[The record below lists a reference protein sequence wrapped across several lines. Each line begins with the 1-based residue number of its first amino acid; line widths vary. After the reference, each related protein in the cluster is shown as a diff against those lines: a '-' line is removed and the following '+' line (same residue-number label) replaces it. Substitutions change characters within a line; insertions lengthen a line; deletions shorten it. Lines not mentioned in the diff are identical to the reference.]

1 MLSKLRDF
9 SKSKL
14 AGVLITIIIIPFV
27 FWGMG
32 SVFSGGNTNNVVKIN
47 NKKISTQDFI
57 EHINTSNI
65 DPDQLR
71 KNLDK
76 NVLEEILGQLISLNI
91 LKMEIQNLGI
101 FKSDKSLS
109 ESIIKEKRF
118 LDDDGKFSRIKYE
131 KFLIENNV
139 TAGEFERKIREGS
152 LQKELFNYISGGIKS
167 PNFITKSLFLDE
179 TKQVNIKYFNLDIHY
194 KNNFT
199 DEEINEYINLNNDE
213 FKRDYIDV
221 SYTIITPN
229 TLTDTDQYN
238 ARFFEIID
246 DIENEIANEIN
257 FEQILTNYNLKIE
270 KKENLYNDESESFIN
285 TIYSKRS
292 EDRTQLIE
300 TEDFYVL
307 YEITKIENKIPEIN
321 DKNFFESVK
330 EKLRSRNK
338 FDFNKNILKEIEE
351 GKFNESD
358 FNKLAENIKIKS
370 ALIKSVDDNSLFNI
384 DSLKMLFTIPKGDF
398 LLIVDNSNNIYLTK
412 VENYQ
417 YDNFFSEEDKIKYE
431 IQSNFKIQ
439 NEITNSYDLI
449 LNDKYKV
456 EVYNN
461 TVKVKGVNEINS
473 VNIQTKPHPGFPTDL
488 QAQFM
493 SLMCIANGKSVIE
506 ENIFENRF
514 MHIPELSKMKA
525 SIKIDG
531 NKATVNGLKQLQGAS
546 VKATDL
552 RASMSLIAAGLN
564 ANGESIV
571 NDLSHLK
578 RGYENFEEKLF
589 NIGANIR

>member
-14 AGVLITIIIIPFV
+14 AGVLIAIIIIPFV

-285 TIYSKRS
+285 NIYSKRS

-307 YEITKIENKIPEIN
+307 YEITNIENKIPEIN

-417 YDNFFSEEDKIKYE
+417 YNNFFSEEDKIKYE

-456 EVYNN
+456 EIYNN
-461 TVKVKGVNEINS
+461 TLE
-473 VNIQTKPHPGFPTDL
+473 
-488 QAQFM
+488 
-493 SLMCIANGKSVIE
+493 
-506 ENIFENRF
+506 R
-514 MHIPELSKMKA
+514 
-525 SIKIDG
+525 
-531 NKATVNGLKQLQGAS
+531 LKNYF
-546 VKATDL
+546 
-552 RASMSLIAAGLN
+552 R
-564 ANGESIV
+564 
-571 NDLSHLK
+571 
-578 RGYENFEEKLF
+578 
-589 NIGANIR
+589 

>member
-101 FKSDKSLS
+101 IKSDKSLS

-118 LDDDGKFSRIKYE
+118 LDDDGKFSRTKYE

-152 LQKELFNYISGGIKS
+152 QQKELFNYISGGIKS

-179 TKQVNIKYFNLDIHY
+179 TKQVNIKYFNLDKHY

-213 FKRDYIDV
+213 LKRDYIDV

-246 DIENEIANEIN
+246 DIENEIANEVN

-307 YEITKIENKIPEIN
+307 YEITNIENKIPEIN

-358 FNKLAENIKIKS
+358 FNKLAENVKIKS

-417 YDNFFSEEDKIKYE
+417 YNNFFSEEDKIKYE

-456 EVYNN
+456 EIYNN
-461 TVKVKGVNEINS
+461 TLE
-473 VNIQTKPHPGFPTDL
+473 
-488 QAQFM
+488 
-493 SLMCIANGKSVIE
+493 
-506 ENIFENRF
+506 R
-514 MHIPELSKMKA
+514 
-525 SIKIDG
+525 
-531 NKATVNGLKQLQGAS
+531 LKNYF
-546 VKATDL
+546 
-552 RASMSLIAAGLN
+552 R
-564 ANGESIV
+564 
-571 NDLSHLK
+571 
-578 RGYENFEEKLF
+578 
-589 NIGANIR
+589 

>member
-14 AGVLITIIIIPFV
+14 AGVLIAIIIIPFV

-32 SVFSGGNTNNVVKIN
+32 SVFSGGNTNNIVKIN

-179 TKQVNIKYFNLDIHY
+179 TKQVNIKYFNLDKHY

-213 FKRDYIDV
+213 LKRDYIDV

-307 YEITKIENKIPEIN
+307 YKITNIENKIPEIS

-358 FNKLAENIKIKS
+358 FNKLAENVKIKN

-417 YDNFFSEEDKIKYE
+417 YNNFFSEEDKIKYE

-456 EVYNN
+456 EIYNN
-461 TVKVKGVNEINS
+461 TLE
-473 VNIQTKPHPGFPTDL
+473 
-488 QAQFM
+488 
-493 SLMCIANGKSVIE
+493 
-506 ENIFENRF
+506 R
-514 MHIPELSKMKA
+514 
-525 SIKIDG
+525 
-531 NKATVNGLKQLQGAS
+531 LKNYF
-546 VKATDL
+546 
-552 RASMSLIAAGLN
+552 R
-564 ANGESIV
+564 
-571 NDLSHLK
+571 
-578 RGYENFEEKLF
+578 
-589 NIGANIR
+589 

>member
-101 FKSDKSLS
+101 IKSDKSLS

-179 TKQVNIKYFNLDIHY
+179 TKQVNIKYFNLDKHY

-199 DEEINEYINLNNDE
+199 DEEINEYINSNNDVL
-213 FKRDYIDV
+213 KRDYIDV

-307 YEITKIENKIPEIN
+307 YKITNIENKIPEIS

-358 FNKLAENIKIKS
+358 FNKLAENVKIKS

-417 YDNFFSEEDKIKYE
+417 YNNFFSEEDKIKYE

-456 EVYNN
+456 EIYNN
-461 TVKVKGVNEINS
+461 TLE
-473 VNIQTKPHPGFPTDL
+473 
-488 QAQFM
+488 
-493 SLMCIANGKSVIE
+493 
-506 ENIFENRF
+506 R
-514 MHIPELSKMKA
+514 
-525 SIKIDG
+525 
-531 NKATVNGLKQLQGAS
+531 LKNYF
-546 VKATDL
+546 
-552 RASMSLIAAGLN
+552 R
-564 ANGESIV
+564 
-571 NDLSHLK
+571 
-578 RGYENFEEKLF
+578 
-589 NIGANIR
+589 

>member
-1 MLSKLRDF
+1 MLGKLRDF

-47 NKKISTQDFI
+47 NKKVSTQDFI
-57 EHINTSNI
+57 EYINTSNI

-76 NVLEEILGQLISLNI
+76 NVLEDILGQLISLNI

-101 FKSDKSLS
+101 IKSDKSLS

-118 LDDDGKFSRIKYE
+118 LDDDGKFSRTKYE

-152 LQKELFNYISGGIKS
+152 QQKELFNYISGGIKS

-179 TKQVNIKYFNLDIHY
+179 TKQVNIKYFNLDKHY

-213 FKRDYIDV
+213 LKRDYIDV

-307 YEITKIENKIPEIN
+307 YEITNIENKIPEIN

-358 FNKLAENIKIKS
+358 FNKLAENVKIKS

-417 YDNFFSEEDKIKYE
+417 YNNFFSEEDKIKYE

-456 EVYNN
+456 EIYNN
-461 TVKVKGVNEINS
+461 TLE
-473 VNIQTKPHPGFPTDL
+473 
-488 QAQFM
+488 
-493 SLMCIANGKSVIE
+493 
-506 ENIFENRF
+506 R
-514 MHIPELSKMKA
+514 
-525 SIKIDG
+525 
-531 NKATVNGLKQLQGAS
+531 LKNYF
-546 VKATDL
+546 
-552 RASMSLIAAGLN
+552 R
-564 ANGESIV
+564 
-571 NDLSHLK
+571 
-578 RGYENFEEKLF
+578 
-589 NIGANIR
+589 

>member
-9 SKSKL
+9 SESKL

-118 LDDDGKFSRIKYE
+118 LDDDDKFSRTKYE

-152 LQKELFNYISGGIKS
+152 QQKELFNYISGGIKS

-179 TKQVNIKYFNLDIHY
+179 TKQVNIKYFNLDKHY

-213 FKRDYIDV
+213 LKRDYIDV

-246 DIENEIANEIN
+246 DIENEIANEVN

-307 YEITKIENKIPEIN
+307 YKITNIENKIPEIS

-358 FNKLAENIKIKS
+358 FNKLAENVKIKN

-417 YDNFFSEEDKIKYE
+417 YNNFFSEEDKIKYE

-456 EVYNN
+456 EIYNN
-461 TVKVKGVNEINS
+461 TLE
-473 VNIQTKPHPGFPTDL
+473 
-488 QAQFM
+488 
-493 SLMCIANGKSVIE
+493 
-506 ENIFENRF
+506 R
-514 MHIPELSKMKA
+514 
-525 SIKIDG
+525 
-531 NKATVNGLKQLQGAS
+531 LKNYF
-546 VKATDL
+546 
-552 RASMSLIAAGLN
+552 R
-564 ANGESIV
+564 
-571 NDLSHLK
+571 
-578 RGYENFEEKLF
+578 
-589 NIGANIR
+589 

>member
-101 FKSDKSLS
+101 IKSDKSLS

-118 LDDDGKFSRIKYE
+118 LDDNDKFSRTKYE

-152 LQKELFNYISGGIKS
+152 QQKELFNYISGGIKS

-179 TKQVNIKYFNLDIHY
+179 TKQVNIKYFNLDKHY

-213 FKRDYIDV
+213 LKRDYIDV

-307 YEITKIENKIPEIN
+307 YEITNIENKIPEIN
-321 DKNFFESVK
+321 DENFFESVK

-338 FDFNKNILKEIEE
+338 FDFNKNILKKIEE

-358 FNKLAENIKIKS
+358 FNKLAENVKIKN

-417 YDNFFSEEDKIKYE
+417 YNNFFSEEDKIKYE

-456 EVYNN
+456 EIYNN
-461 TVKVKGVNEINS
+461 TLE
-473 VNIQTKPHPGFPTDL
+473 
-488 QAQFM
+488 
-493 SLMCIANGKSVIE
+493 
-506 ENIFENRF
+506 R
-514 MHIPELSKMKA
+514 
-525 SIKIDG
+525 
-531 NKATVNGLKQLQGAS
+531 LKNYF
-546 VKATDL
+546 
-552 RASMSLIAAGLN
+552 R
-564 ANGESIV
+564 
-571 NDLSHLK
+571 
-578 RGYENFEEKLF
+578 
-589 NIGANIR
+589 

>member
-76 NVLEEILGQLISLNI
+76 NVLEDIIGQLISLNI

-101 FKSDKSLS
+101 IKSDKSLS

-118 LDDDGKFSRIKYE
+118 LDDDGKFSRTKYE

-152 LQKELFNYISGGIKS
+152 QQKELFNYISGGIKS

-179 TKQVNIKYFNLDIHY
+179 TKQVNIKYFNLDKHY

-213 FKRDYIDV
+213 LKRDYIDV

-257 FEQILTNYNLKIE
+257 FDQILTNYNLKIE

-307 YEITKIENKIPEIN
+307 YEITNIENKIPEIN

-358 FNKLAENIKIKS
+358 FNKLAENVKIKN

-417 YDNFFSEEDKIKYE
+417 YNNFFSEEDKIKYE

-456 EVYNN
+456 EIYNN
-461 TVKVKGVNEINS
+461 TLE
-473 VNIQTKPHPGFPTDL
+473 
-488 QAQFM
+488 
-493 SLMCIANGKSVIE
+493 
-506 ENIFENRF
+506 R
-514 MHIPELSKMKA
+514 
-525 SIKIDG
+525 
-531 NKATVNGLKQLQGAS
+531 LKNYF
-546 VKATDL
+546 
-552 RASMSLIAAGLN
+552 R
-564 ANGESIV
+564 
-571 NDLSHLK
+571 
-578 RGYENFEEKLF
+578 
-589 NIGANIR
+589 

>member
-101 FKSDKSLS
+101 IKSDKSLS
-109 ESIIKEKRF
+109 ESITKEKRF

-167 PNFITKSLFLDE
+167 PDFITKSLFLDE
-179 TKQVNIKYFNLDIHY
+179 TKQVNIKYFNLDKHY

-213 FKRDYIDV
+213 LKRDYIDV

-257 FEQILTNYNLKIE
+257 FEQILTNYNLRIE

-307 YEITKIENKIPEIN
+307 YEITNIENKIPEIN

-358 FNKLAENIKIKS
+358 FNKLAENVKIKN

-417 YDNFFSEEDKIKYE
+417 YNNFFSEEDKIKYE

-456 EVYNN
+456 EIYNN
-461 TVKVKGVNEINS
+461 TLE
-473 VNIQTKPHPGFPTDL
+473 
-488 QAQFM
+488 
-493 SLMCIANGKSVIE
+493 
-506 ENIFENRF
+506 R
-514 MHIPELSKMKA
+514 
-525 SIKIDG
+525 
-531 NKATVNGLKQLQGAS
+531 LKNYF
-546 VKATDL
+546 
-552 RASMSLIAAGLN
+552 R
-564 ANGESIV
+564 
-571 NDLSHLK
+571 
-578 RGYENFEEKLF
+578 
-589 NIGANIR
+589 

>member
-101 FKSDKSLS
+101 IKSDKSLS

-179 TKQVNIKYFNLDIHY
+179 TKQVNIKYFNLDKHY

-213 FKRDYIDV
+213 LKRDYIDV

-307 YEITKIENKIPEIN
+307 YEITNIENKIPEIN

-358 FNKLAENIKIKS
+358 FNKLAENVKIKN

-417 YDNFFSEEDKIKYE
+417 YNNFFSEEDKIKYE

-456 EVYNN
+456 EIYNN
-461 TVKVKGVNEINS
+461 TLE
-473 VNIQTKPHPGFPTDL
+473 
-488 QAQFM
+488 
-493 SLMCIANGKSVIE
+493 
-506 ENIFENRF
+506 R
-514 MHIPELSKMKA
+514 
-525 SIKIDG
+525 
-531 NKATVNGLKQLQGAS
+531 LKNYF
-546 VKATDL
+546 
-552 RASMSLIAAGLN
+552 R
-564 ANGESIV
+564 
-571 NDLSHLK
+571 
-578 RGYENFEEKLF
+578 
-589 NIGANIR
+589 

>member
-14 AGVLITIIIIPFV
+14 AGVLIAIIIIPFV

-307 YEITKIENKIPEIN
+307 YEITNIENKIPEIN

-417 YDNFFSEEDKIKYE
+417 YNNFFSEEDKIKYE

-456 EVYNN
+456 EIYNN
-461 TVKVKGVNEINS
+461 TLE
-473 VNIQTKPHPGFPTDL
+473 
-488 QAQFM
+488 
-493 SLMCIANGKSVIE
+493 
-506 ENIFENRF
+506 R
-514 MHIPELSKMKA
+514 
-525 SIKIDG
+525 
-531 NKATVNGLKQLQGAS
+531 LKNYF
-546 VKATDL
+546 
-552 RASMSLIAAGLN
+552 R
-564 ANGESIV
+564 
-571 NDLSHLK
+571 
-578 RGYENFEEKLF
+578 
-589 NIGANIR
+589 

>member
-32 SVFSGGNTNNVVKIN
+32 SVFSGGNKNNVVKIN

-65 DPDQLR
+65 DPDQLK

-76 NVLEEILGQLISLNI
+76 NVIEEILGQLISLNI
-91 LKMEIQNLGI
+91 LKMEIENLGI
-101 FKSDKSLS
+101 IKSDKSLS

-118 LDDDGKFSRIKYE
+118 LDEDGKFSRIKYE

-179 TKQVNIKYFNLDIHY
+179 TKQVNIKYFNLDKHY
-194 KNNFT
+194 KKNFT

-213 FKRDYIDV
+213 LKRDYIDV

-257 FEQILTNYNLKIE
+257 FDQILTNYNLKIE

-307 YEITKIENKIPEIN
+307 YEITNIENKIPEIN
-321 DKNFFESVK
+321 DKSFFESVK

-358 FNKLAENIKIKS
+358 FNKLSENTQVKN

-417 YDNFFSEEDKIKYE
+417 YNNFFNEEDKIKYE

-456 EVYNN
+456 EIYNN
-461 TVKVKGVNEINS
+461 TLE
-473 VNIQTKPHPGFPTDL
+473 
-488 QAQFM
+488 
-493 SLMCIANGKSVIE
+493 
-506 ENIFENRF
+506 R
-514 MHIPELSKMKA
+514 
-525 SIKIDG
+525 
-531 NKATVNGLKQLQGAS
+531 LKNYF
-546 VKATDL
+546 
-552 RASMSLIAAGLN
+552 R
-564 ANGESIV
+564 
-571 NDLSHLK
+571 
-578 RGYENFEEKLF
+578 
-589 NIGANIR
+589 

>member
-101 FKSDKSLS
+101 IKSDKSLS

-118 LDDDGKFSRIKYE
+118 LDDDGKFSRTKYE

-167 PNFITKSLFLDE
+167 PDFITKSLFLDE
-179 TKQVNIKYFNLDIHY
+179 TKQVNIKYFNLDKHY

-213 FKRDYIDV
+213 LKRDYIDV

-307 YEITKIENKIPEIN
+307 YEITNIENKIPEIN

-358 FNKLAENIKIKS
+358 FNKLAKNVKIKN

-417 YDNFFSEEDKIKYE
+417 YNNFFSEEDKIKYE

-456 EVYNN
+456 EIYNN
-461 TVKVKGVNEINS
+461 TLE
-473 VNIQTKPHPGFPTDL
+473 
-488 QAQFM
+488 
-493 SLMCIANGKSVIE
+493 
-506 ENIFENRF
+506 R
-514 MHIPELSKMKA
+514 
-525 SIKIDG
+525 
-531 NKATVNGLKQLQGAS
+531 LKNYF
-546 VKATDL
+546 
-552 RASMSLIAAGLN
+552 R
-564 ANGESIV
+564 
-571 NDLSHLK
+571 
-578 RGYENFEEKLF
+578 
-589 NIGANIR
+589 

>member
-47 NKKISTQDFI
+47 NKKVSTQDFI

-101 FKSDKSLS
+101 IKSDKSLS

-179 TKQVNIKYFNLDIHY
+179 TKQVNIKYFNLDKHY

-213 FKRDYIDV
+213 LKRDYIDV

-257 FEQILTNYNLKIE
+257 FDQILTNYNLKIE
-270 KKENLYNDESESFIN
+270 KKENLYNNESESFIN

-307 YEITKIENKIPEIN
+307 YEITNIENKIPEIN

-358 FNKLAENIKIKS
+358 FNKLAENVKIKN

-417 YDNFFSEEDKIKYE
+417 YNNFFSEEDKIKYE

-456 EVYNN
+456 EIYNN
-461 TVKVKGVNEINS
+461 TLE
-473 VNIQTKPHPGFPTDL
+473 
-488 QAQFM
+488 
-493 SLMCIANGKSVIE
+493 
-506 ENIFENRF
+506 R
-514 MHIPELSKMKA
+514 
-525 SIKIDG
+525 
-531 NKATVNGLKQLQGAS
+531 LKNYF
-546 VKATDL
+546 
-552 RASMSLIAAGLN
+552 R
-564 ANGESIV
+564 
-571 NDLSHLK
+571 
-578 RGYENFEEKLF
+578 
-589 NIGANIR
+589 

>member
-14 AGVLITIIIIPFV
+14 AGVLIAIIIIPFV

-47 NKKISTQDFI
+47 NKKVSTQDFI

-101 FKSDKSLS
+101 IKSDKSLS

-118 LDDDGKFSRIKYE
+118 LDDDGKFSRTKYE

-152 LQKELFNYISGGIKS
+152 QQKELFNYISGGIKS
-167 PNFITKSLFLDE
+167 PNFVTKSLFLDE
-179 TKQVNIKYFNLDIHY
+179 TKQVNIKYFNLDKHY

-213 FKRDYIDV
+213 LKRDYIDV

-307 YEITKIENKIPEIN
+307 YEITNIENKIPEIN

-358 FNKLAENIKIKS
+358 FNKLAENVKIKS

-439 NEITNSYDLI
+439 NEITNTYDLI

-456 EVYNN
+456 EIYNN
-461 TVKVKGVNEINS
+461 TLE
-473 VNIQTKPHPGFPTDL
+473 
-488 QAQFM
+488 
-493 SLMCIANGKSVIE
+493 
-506 ENIFENRF
+506 R
-514 MHIPELSKMKA
+514 
-525 SIKIDG
+525 
-531 NKATVNGLKQLQGAS
+531 LKNYF
-546 VKATDL
+546 
-552 RASMSLIAAGLN
+552 R
-564 ANGESIV
+564 
-571 NDLSHLK
+571 
-578 RGYENFEEKLF
+578 
-589 NIGANIR
+589 

>member
-101 FKSDKSLS
+101 IKSDKSLS

-118 LDDDGKFSRIKYE
+118 LDDDGKFSRTKYE

-152 LQKELFNYISGGIKS
+152 QQKELFNYISGGIKS

-179 TKQVNIKYFNLDIHY
+179 TKQVNIKYFNLDKHY

-213 FKRDYIDV
+213 LKRDYIDV

-246 DIENEIANEIN
+246 DIENEIANEVN

-307 YEITKIENKIPEIN
+307 YEITNIENKIPEIN

-351 GKFNESD
+351 GNFNESD
-358 FNKLAENIKIKS
+358 FNKLAENVKIKS

-417 YDNFFSEEDKIKYE
+417 YNNFFSEEDKIKYE

-456 EVYNN
+456 EIYNN
-461 TVKVKGVNEINS
+461 TLE
-473 VNIQTKPHPGFPTDL
+473 
-488 QAQFM
+488 
-493 SLMCIANGKSVIE
+493 
-506 ENIFENRF
+506 R
-514 MHIPELSKMKA
+514 
-525 SIKIDG
+525 
-531 NKATVNGLKQLQGAS
+531 LKNYF
-546 VKATDL
+546 
-552 RASMSLIAAGLN
+552 R
-564 ANGESIV
+564 
-571 NDLSHLK
+571 
-578 RGYENFEEKLF
+578 
-589 NIGANIR
+589 

>member
-14 AGVLITIIIIPFV
+14 AGVLIAIIIIPFV

-57 EHINTSNI
+57 EHINSSNI
-65 DPDQLR
+65 DPEQLK
-71 KNLDK
+71 KNLNN

-101 FKSDKSLS
+101 IKSDKSLS

-118 LDDDGKFSRIKYE
+118 LDDDGKFSRTKYE

-167 PNFITKSLFLDE
+167 PDFITKSLFLDE

-213 FKRDYIDV
+213 LKRDYIDV

-238 ARFFEIID
+238 AKFFEIID

-307 YEITKIENKIPEIN
+307 YEITNIENKIPEIN

-358 FNKLAENIKIKS
+358 FNKLAENVKIKS

-417 YDNFFSEEDKIKYE
+417 YNNFFSEEDKIKYE

-456 EVYNN
+456 EIYNN
-461 TVKVKGVNEINS
+461 TLE
-473 VNIQTKPHPGFPTDL
+473 
-488 QAQFM
+488 
-493 SLMCIANGKSVIE
+493 
-506 ENIFENRF
+506 R
-514 MHIPELSKMKA
+514 
-525 SIKIDG
+525 
-531 NKATVNGLKQLQGAS
+531 LKNYF
-546 VKATDL
+546 
-552 RASMSLIAAGLN
+552 R
-564 ANGESIV
+564 
-571 NDLSHLK
+571 
-578 RGYENFEEKLF
+578 
-589 NIGANIR
+589 

>member
-14 AGVLITIIIIPFV
+14 AGVLIAIIIIPFV

-179 TKQVNIKYFNLDIHY
+179 TKQVNIKYFNLDKHY

-307 YEITKIENKIPEIN
+307 YEITNIENKIPEIN

-417 YDNFFSEEDKIKYE
+417 YNNFFSEEDKIKYE

-456 EVYNN
+456 EIYNN
-461 TVKVKGVNEINS
+461 TLE
-473 VNIQTKPHPGFPTDL
+473 
-488 QAQFM
+488 
-493 SLMCIANGKSVIE
+493 
-506 ENIFENRF
+506 R
-514 MHIPELSKMKA
+514 
-525 SIKIDG
+525 
-531 NKATVNGLKQLQGAS
+531 LKNYF
-546 VKATDL
+546 
-552 RASMSLIAAGLN
+552 R
-564 ANGESIV
+564 
-571 NDLSHLK
+571 
-578 RGYENFEEKLF
+578 
-589 NIGANIR
+589 

>member
-47 NKKISTQDFI
+47 NKKVSTQDFI

-167 PNFITKSLFLDE
+167 PDFITKSLFLDE
-179 TKQVNIKYFNLDIHY
+179 TKQVNIKYFNLDKHY

-213 FKRDYIDV
+213 LKRDYIDV

-246 DIENEIANEIN
+246 DIENEIANEVN

-270 KKENLYNDESESFIN
+270 KKKNLYNDESESFIN

-307 YEITKIENKIPEIN
+307 YEITNIENKIPEIN

-358 FNKLAENIKIKS
+358 FNKLAENVKIKN

-417 YDNFFSEEDKIKYE
+417 YNNFFSEEDKIKYE

-456 EVYNN
+456 EIYNN
-461 TVKVKGVNEINS
+461 TLE
-473 VNIQTKPHPGFPTDL
+473 
-488 QAQFM
+488 
-493 SLMCIANGKSVIE
+493 
-506 ENIFENRF
+506 R
-514 MHIPELSKMKA
+514 
-525 SIKIDG
+525 
-531 NKATVNGLKQLQGAS
+531 LKNYF
-546 VKATDL
+546 
-552 RASMSLIAAGLN
+552 R
-564 ANGESIV
+564 
-571 NDLSHLK
+571 
-578 RGYENFEEKLF
+578 
-589 NIGANIR
+589 

>member
-76 NVLEEILGQLISLNI
+76 NVLEDILGQLISLNI

-101 FKSDKSLS
+101 IKSDKSLS

-118 LDDDGKFSRIKYE
+118 LDDDGKFSRTKYE

-152 LQKELFNYISGGIKS
+152 QQKELFNYISGGIKS

-179 TKQVNIKYFNLDIHY
+179 TKQVNIKYFNLDKHY

-213 FKRDYIDV
+213 LKRDYIDV

-307 YEITKIENKIPEIN
+307 YEITNIENKIPEIN

-358 FNKLAENIKIKS
+358 FNKLAENVKIKN

-417 YDNFFSEEDKIKYE
+417 YNNFFSEEDKIKYE

-456 EVYNN
+456 EIYNN
-461 TVKVKGVNEINS
+461 TLE
-473 VNIQTKPHPGFPTDL
+473 
-488 QAQFM
+488 
-493 SLMCIANGKSVIE
+493 
-506 ENIFENRF
+506 R
-514 MHIPELSKMKA
+514 
-525 SIKIDG
+525 
-531 NKATVNGLKQLQGAS
+531 LKNYF
-546 VKATDL
+546 
-552 RASMSLIAAGLN
+552 R
-564 ANGESIV
+564 
-571 NDLSHLK
+571 
-578 RGYENFEEKLF
+578 
-589 NIGANIR
+589 

>member
-47 NKKISTQDFI
+47 NKKVSTQDFI

-285 TIYSKRS
+285 SIYSKRS

-307 YEITKIENKIPEIN
+307 YEITNIENKIPEIN

-417 YDNFFSEEDKIKYE
+417 YNNFFSEEDKIKYE

-456 EVYNN
+456 EIYNN
-461 TVKVKGVNEINS
+461 TLE
-473 VNIQTKPHPGFPTDL
+473 
-488 QAQFM
+488 
-493 SLMCIANGKSVIE
+493 
-506 ENIFENRF
+506 R
-514 MHIPELSKMKA
+514 
-525 SIKIDG
+525 
-531 NKATVNGLKQLQGAS
+531 LKNYF
-546 VKATDL
+546 
-552 RASMSLIAAGLN
+552 R
-564 ANGESIV
+564 
-571 NDLSHLK
+571 
-578 RGYENFEEKLF
+578 
-589 NIGANIR
+589 

>member
-1 MLSKLRDF
+1 
-9 SKSKL
+9 
-14 AGVLITIIIIPFV
+14 
-27 FWGMG
+27 
-32 SVFSGGNTNNVVKIN
+32 
-47 NKKISTQDFI
+47 
-57 EHINTSNI
+57 
-65 DPDQLR
+65 
-71 KNLDK
+71 
-76 NVLEEILGQLISLNI
+76 
-91 LKMEIQNLGI
+91 MEIQNLGI
-101 FKSDKSLS
+101 IKSDKSLS

-167 PNFITKSLFLDE
+167 PDFITKSLFLDE
-179 TKQVNIKYFNLDIHY
+179 TKQVNIKYFNLDKHY

-213 FKRDYIDV
+213 LKRDYIDV

-307 YEITKIENKIPEIN
+307 YEITNIENKIPEIN

-358 FNKLAENIKIKS
+358 FNKLAENVKIKS

-417 YDNFFSEEDKIKYE
+417 YNNFFSEEDKIKYE

-456 EVYNN
+456 EIYNN
-461 TVKVKGVNEINS
+461 TLE
-473 VNIQTKPHPGFPTDL
+473 
-488 QAQFM
+488 
-493 SLMCIANGKSVIE
+493 
-506 ENIFENRF
+506 R
-514 MHIPELSKMKA
+514 
-525 SIKIDG
+525 
-531 NKATVNGLKQLQGAS
+531 LKNYF
-546 VKATDL
+546 
-552 RASMSLIAAGLN
+552 R
-564 ANGESIV
+564 
-571 NDLSHLK
+571 
-578 RGYENFEEKLF
+578 
-589 NIGANIR
+589 

>member
-47 NKKISTQDFI
+47 NKKVSTQDFI
-57 EHINTSNI
+57 EHINKSNI

-101 FKSDKSLS
+101 IKSDKSLS

-139 TAGEFERKIREGS
+139 TASEFERKIREGS

-167 PNFITKSLFLDE
+167 PDFITKSLFLDE
-179 TKQVNIKYFNLDIHY
+179 TKQVNIKYFNLDKHY

-213 FKRDYIDV
+213 LKRDYIDV

-307 YEITKIENKIPEIN
+307 YEITNIENKIPEIN

-358 FNKLAENIKIKS
+358 FNKLAENVKIKS

-417 YDNFFSEEDKIKYE
+417 YNNFFSEEDKIKYE

-456 EVYNN
+456 EIYNN
-461 TVKVKGVNEINS
+461 TLE
-473 VNIQTKPHPGFPTDL
+473 
-488 QAQFM
+488 
-493 SLMCIANGKSVIE
+493 
-506 ENIFENRF
+506 R
-514 MHIPELSKMKA
+514 
-525 SIKIDG
+525 
-531 NKATVNGLKQLQGAS
+531 LKNYF
-546 VKATDL
+546 
-552 RASMSLIAAGLN
+552 R
-564 ANGESIV
+564 
-571 NDLSHLK
+571 
-578 RGYENFEEKLF
+578 
-589 NIGANIR
+589 

>member
-76 NVLEEILGQLISLNI
+76 NVLEDILGQLISLNI

-101 FKSDKSLS
+101 IKSDKSLS

-118 LDDDGKFSRIKYE
+118 LDDDGKFSRTKYE

-152 LQKELFNYISGGIKS
+152 QQKELFNYISGGIKS

-179 TKQVNIKYFNLDIHY
+179 TKQVNIKYFNLDKHY

-213 FKRDYIDV
+213 LKRDYIDV

-307 YEITKIENKIPEIN
+307 YEITNIENKIPEIN

-358 FNKLAENIKIKS
+358 FNKLAENVKIKS

-456 EVYNN
+456 EIYNN
-461 TVKVKGVNEINS
+461 TLE
-473 VNIQTKPHPGFPTDL
+473 
-488 QAQFM
+488 
-493 SLMCIANGKSVIE
+493 
-506 ENIFENRF
+506 R
-514 MHIPELSKMKA
+514 
-525 SIKIDG
+525 
-531 NKATVNGLKQLQGAS
+531 LKNYF
-546 VKATDL
+546 
-552 RASMSLIAAGLN
+552 R
-564 ANGESIV
+564 
-571 NDLSHLK
+571 
-578 RGYENFEEKLF
+578 
-589 NIGANIR
+589 

>member
-14 AGVLITIIIIPFV
+14 AGVLIAIIIIPFV

-213 FKRDYIDV
+213 YKRDYIDV

-307 YEITKIENKIPEIN
+307 YKITNIENKIPEIN

-417 YDNFFSEEDKIKYE
+417 YNNFFSEEDKIKYE

-456 EVYNN
+456 EIYNN
-461 TVKVKGVNEINS
+461 TLE
-473 VNIQTKPHPGFPTDL
+473 
-488 QAQFM
+488 
-493 SLMCIANGKSVIE
+493 
-506 ENIFENRF
+506 R
-514 MHIPELSKMKA
+514 
-525 SIKIDG
+525 
-531 NKATVNGLKQLQGAS
+531 LKNYF
-546 VKATDL
+546 
-552 RASMSLIAAGLN
+552 R
-564 ANGESIV
+564 
-571 NDLSHLK
+571 
-578 RGYENFEEKLF
+578 
-589 NIGANIR
+589 

>member
-1 MLSKLRDF
+1 MLGSIRKF
-9 SKSKL
+9 SKSFVAKIFI
-14 AGVLITIIIIPFV
+14 AIIALPFLL
-27 FWGMG
+27 WGMG
-32 SVFSGGNTNNVVKIN
+32 DVFRSGNQNILVEIN
-47 NKKISTQDFI
+47 DEKISTKEFI
-57 EHINTSNI
+57 KYFQKIKLSEQEIHNI
-65 DPDQLR
+65 GKSKIFDD
-71 KNLDK
+71 
-76 NVLEEILGQLISLNI
+76 ILTNYISEKIISIEGKEKGIKLTDVALKKI
-91 LKMEIQNLGI
+91 LL
-101 FKSDKSLS
+101 SDKSFQ
-109 ESIIKEKRF
+109 K
-118 LDDDGKFSRIKYE
+118 DNKFSRTKYE

-152 LQKELFNYISGGIKS
+152 QQKELFNYISGGIKS

-179 TKQVNIKYFNLDIHY
+179 TKQVKIEYFNLDKHY
-194 KNNFT
+194 KKNFT
-199 DEEINEYINLNNDE
+199 DEEISKYINLNNDE
-213 FKRDYIDV
+213 LKRDYIDV
-221 SYTIITPN
+221 SYAIITPN
-229 TLTDTDQYN
+229 TLTDTNQYN

-257 FEQILTNYNLKIE
+257 FDQILKNYNLKLE
-270 KKENLYNDESESFIN
+270 RRENFYNDVGENFIN

-307 YEITKIENKIPEIN
+307 YEITNIENKIPEIN

-358 FNKLAENIKIKS
+358 FNKLAENVKIKS

-417 YDNFFSEEDKIKYE
+417 YNNFFSGEDKIKYE

-456 EVYNN
+456 EIYNN
-461 TVKVKGVNEINS
+461 TLE
-473 VNIQTKPHPGFPTDL
+473 
-488 QAQFM
+488 
-493 SLMCIANGKSVIE
+493 
-506 ENIFENRF
+506 R
-514 MHIPELSKMKA
+514 
-525 SIKIDG
+525 
-531 NKATVNGLKQLQGAS
+531 LKNYF
-546 VKATDL
+546 
-552 RASMSLIAAGLN
+552 R
-564 ANGESIV
+564 
-571 NDLSHLK
+571 
-578 RGYENFEEKLF
+578 
-589 NIGANIR
+589 

>member
-14 AGVLITIIIIPFV
+14 AGVLIAIIIIPFV

-47 NKKISTQDFI
+47 NQKISTQDFI

-118 LDDDGKFSRIKYE
+118 LDDDGKFSRTKYE

-152 LQKELFNYISGGIKS
+152 QQKELFNYISGGIKS

-179 TKQVNIKYFNLDIHY
+179 TKQVNIKYFNLDKHY

-213 FKRDYIDV
+213 LKRDYIDV

-307 YEITKIENKIPEIN
+307 YEITNIENKIPEIN

-358 FNKLAENIKIKS
+358 FNKLAENVKIKS

-417 YDNFFSEEDKIKYE
+417 YNNFFSEEDKIKYE

-456 EVYNN
+456 EIYNN
-461 TVKVKGVNEINS
+461 TLE
-473 VNIQTKPHPGFPTDL
+473 
-488 QAQFM
+488 
-493 SLMCIANGKSVIE
+493 
-506 ENIFENRF
+506 R
-514 MHIPELSKMKA
+514 
-525 SIKIDG
+525 
-531 NKATVNGLKQLQGAS
+531 LKNYF
-546 VKATDL
+546 
-552 RASMSLIAAGLN
+552 R
-564 ANGESIV
+564 
-571 NDLSHLK
+571 
-578 RGYENFEEKLF
+578 
-589 NIGANIR
+589 

>member
-76 NVLEEILGQLISLNI
+76 NVLEDILGQLISLNI

-101 FKSDKSLS
+101 IKSDKSLS

-118 LDDDGKFSRIKYE
+118 LDDNGKFSRTKYE

-152 LQKELFNYISGGIKS
+152 QQKELFNYISGGIKS

-179 TKQVNIKYFNLDIHY
+179 TKQVNIKYFNLDKHY

-213 FKRDYIDV
+213 LKRDYIDV

-307 YEITKIENKIPEIN
+307 YEITNIENKIPEIN

-358 FNKLAENIKIKS
+358 FNKLAENVKIKN

-417 YDNFFSEEDKIKYE
+417 YNNFFSEEDKIKYE

-456 EVYNN
+456 EIYNN
-461 TVKVKGVNEINS
+461 TLE
-473 VNIQTKPHPGFPTDL
+473 
-488 QAQFM
+488 
-493 SLMCIANGKSVIE
+493 
-506 ENIFENRF
+506 R
-514 MHIPELSKMKA
+514 
-525 SIKIDG
+525 
-531 NKATVNGLKQLQGAS
+531 LKNYF
-546 VKATDL
+546 
-552 RASMSLIAAGLN
+552 R
-564 ANGESIV
+564 
-571 NDLSHLK
+571 
-578 RGYENFEEKLF
+578 
-589 NIGANIR
+589 

>member
-47 NKKISTQDFI
+47 NKKVSTQDFI
-57 EHINTSNI
+57 EHINKSNI

-101 FKSDKSLS
+101 IKSDKSLS

-118 LDDDGKFSRIKYE
+118 LDDDGKFSRTKYE

-152 LQKELFNYISGGIKS
+152 QQKELFNYISGGIKS

-179 TKQVNIKYFNLDIHY
+179 TKQVNIKYFNLDKHY

-199 DEEINEYINLNNDE
+199 DKEINEYINLNNDVL
-213 FKRDYIDV
+213 KRDYIDV

-257 FEQILTNYNLKIE
+257 FDQILTNYNLKIE

-307 YEITKIENKIPEIN
+307 YEITNIENKIPEIN

-358 FNKLAENIKIKS
+358 FNKLAENVKIKS

-417 YDNFFSEEDKIKYE
+417 YNNFFSGEDKIKYE

-456 EVYNN
+456 EIYNN
-461 TVKVKGVNEINS
+461 TLE
-473 VNIQTKPHPGFPTDL
+473 
-488 QAQFM
+488 
-493 SLMCIANGKSVIE
+493 
-506 ENIFENRF
+506 R
-514 MHIPELSKMKA
+514 
-525 SIKIDG
+525 
-531 NKATVNGLKQLQGAS
+531 LKNYF
-546 VKATDL
+546 
-552 RASMSLIAAGLN
+552 R
-564 ANGESIV
+564 
-571 NDLSHLK
+571 
-578 RGYENFEEKLF
+578 
-589 NIGANIR
+589 

>member
-101 FKSDKSLS
+101 IKSDKSLS

-118 LDDDGKFSRIKYE
+118 LDEDGKFSRIKYE

-152 LQKELFNYISGGIKS
+152 LQKELFKYISGGIKS

-179 TKQVNIKYFNLDIHY
+179 TKQVNIKYFNLDKHY
-194 KNNFT
+194 KKNFT

-213 FKRDYIDV
+213 LKRDYIDV
-221 SYTIITPN
+221 SYAIITPS
-229 TLTDTDQYN
+229 TLTDTNQYN
-238 ARFFEIID
+238 SRFFELID

-257 FEQILTNYNLKIE
+257 FDQILTNYNLKLE
-270 KKENLYNDESESFIN
+270 KRENFYNDVSESFIN

-307 YEITKIENKIPEIN
+307 YEITNIENKIPEIN
-321 DKNFFESVK
+321 DKSFFEIVK

-358 FNKLAENIKIKS
+358 FNKLSENTQVKN

-417 YDNFFSEEDKIKYE
+417 YNNFFNEEDKIKYE

-456 EVYNN
+456 EIYNN
-461 TVKVKGVNEINS
+461 TLE
-473 VNIQTKPHPGFPTDL
+473 
-488 QAQFM
+488 
-493 SLMCIANGKSVIE
+493 
-506 ENIFENRF
+506 R
-514 MHIPELSKMKA
+514 
-525 SIKIDG
+525 
-531 NKATVNGLKQLQGAS
+531 LKNYF
-546 VKATDL
+546 
-552 RASMSLIAAGLN
+552 R
-564 ANGESIV
+564 
-571 NDLSHLK
+571 
-578 RGYENFEEKLF
+578 
-589 NIGANIR
+589 

>member
-76 NVLEEILGQLISLNI
+76 NVLEDILGQLISLNI

-101 FKSDKSLS
+101 IKSDKSLS

-167 PNFITKSLFLDE
+167 PDFITKSLFLDE
-179 TKQVNIKYFNLDIHY
+179 TKQVNIKYFNLDKHY

-213 FKRDYIDV
+213 LKRDYIDV

-270 KKENLYNDESESFIN
+270 KKENLYNDESDSFIN

-307 YEITKIENKIPEIN
+307 YEITNIENKIPEIN

-358 FNKLAENIKIKS
+358 FNKLAENVKIKS

-456 EVYNN
+456 EIYNN
-461 TVKVKGVNEINS
+461 TLE
-473 VNIQTKPHPGFPTDL
+473 
-488 QAQFM
+488 
-493 SLMCIANGKSVIE
+493 
-506 ENIFENRF
+506 R
-514 MHIPELSKMKA
+514 
-525 SIKIDG
+525 
-531 NKATVNGLKQLQGAS
+531 LKNYF
-546 VKATDL
+546 
-552 RASMSLIAAGLN
+552 R
-564 ANGESIV
+564 
-571 NDLSHLK
+571 
-578 RGYENFEEKLF
+578 
-589 NIGANIR
+589 

>member
-14 AGVLITIIIIPFV
+14 AGVLIAIIIIPFV

-285 TIYSKRS
+285 NIYSKRS

-307 YEITKIENKIPEIN
+307 YEITNIENKIPEIN

-358 FNKLAENIKIKS
+358 FNKLAENVKIKS

-417 YDNFFSEEDKIKYE
+417 YNNFFSEEDKIKYE

-456 EVYNN
+456 EIYNN
-461 TVKVKGVNEINS
+461 TLE
-473 VNIQTKPHPGFPTDL
+473 
-488 QAQFM
+488 
-493 SLMCIANGKSVIE
+493 
-506 ENIFENRF
+506 R
-514 MHIPELSKMKA
+514 
-525 SIKIDG
+525 
-531 NKATVNGLKQLQGAS
+531 LKNYF
-546 VKATDL
+546 
-552 RASMSLIAAGLN
+552 R
-564 ANGESIV
+564 
-571 NDLSHLK
+571 
-578 RGYENFEEKLF
+578 
-589 NIGANIR
+589 

>member
-76 NVLEEILGQLISLNI
+76 NVLEDILGQLISLNI

-101 FKSDKSLS
+101 IKSDKSLS

-118 LDDDGKFSRIKYE
+118 LDDDGKFSRTKYE

-152 LQKELFNYISGGIKS
+152 QQKELFNYISGGIKS

-179 TKQVNIKYFNLDIHY
+179 TKQVNIKYFNLDKHY

-213 FKRDYIDV
+213 LKRDYIDV

-246 DIENEIANEIN
+246 DIENEIANEVN

-307 YEITKIENKIPEIN
+307 YEITNIENKIPEIN

-358 FNKLAENIKIKS
+358 FNKLAENVKIKN

-417 YDNFFSEEDKIKYE
+417 YNNFLSEEDKFKYE

-456 EVYNN
+456 EIYNN
-461 TVKVKGVNEINS
+461 TLE
-473 VNIQTKPHPGFPTDL
+473 
-488 QAQFM
+488 
-493 SLMCIANGKSVIE
+493 
-506 ENIFENRF
+506 R
-514 MHIPELSKMKA
+514 
-525 SIKIDG
+525 
-531 NKATVNGLKQLQGAS
+531 LKNYF
-546 VKATDL
+546 
-552 RASMSLIAAGLN
+552 R
-564 ANGESIV
+564 
-571 NDLSHLK
+571 
-578 RGYENFEEKLF
+578 
-589 NIGANIR
+589 

>member
-14 AGVLITIIIIPFV
+14 AGVLIAIIIIPFV

-47 NKKISTQDFI
+47 NQKISTQDFI

-101 FKSDKSLS
+101 IKSDKSLS

-118 LDDDGKFSRIKYE
+118 LDDDDKFSRTKYE

-179 TKQVNIKYFNLDIHY
+179 TKQVNIKYFNLDKHY

-213 FKRDYIDV
+213 LKRDYIDV

-307 YEITKIENKIPEIN
+307 YEITNIENKIPEIN

-358 FNKLAENIKIKS
+358 FNKLAENVKIKS

-417 YDNFFSEEDKIKYE
+417 YNNFFSEEDKIKYE

-456 EVYNN
+456 EIYNN
-461 TVKVKGVNEINS
+461 TLE
-473 VNIQTKPHPGFPTDL
+473 
-488 QAQFM
+488 
-493 SLMCIANGKSVIE
+493 
-506 ENIFENRF
+506 R
-514 MHIPELSKMKA
+514 
-525 SIKIDG
+525 
-531 NKATVNGLKQLQGAS
+531 LKNYF
-546 VKATDL
+546 
-552 RASMSLIAAGLN
+552 R
-564 ANGESIV
+564 
-571 NDLSHLK
+571 
-578 RGYENFEEKLF
+578 
-589 NIGANIR
+589 

>member
-101 FKSDKSLS
+101 IKSDKSLS

-118 LDDDGKFSRIKYE
+118 LDDDGKFSRTKYE

-152 LQKELFNYISGGIKS
+152 QQKELFNYISGGIKS

-179 TKQVNIKYFNLDIHY
+179 TKQVNIKYFNLDKHY

-213 FKRDYIDV
+213 LKRDYIDV

-246 DIENEIANEIN
+246 DIENEIANEVN

-307 YEITKIENKIPEIN
+307 YEITNIENKIPEIN

-358 FNKLAENIKIKS
+358 FNKLAENVKIKN

-417 YDNFFSEEDKIKYE
+417 YNNFFSEEDKIKYE

-456 EVYNN
+456 EIYNN
-461 TVKVKGVNEINS
+461 TLE
-473 VNIQTKPHPGFPTDL
+473 
-488 QAQFM
+488 
-493 SLMCIANGKSVIE
+493 
-506 ENIFENRF
+506 R
-514 MHIPELSKMKA
+514 
-525 SIKIDG
+525 
-531 NKATVNGLKQLQGAS
+531 LKNYF
-546 VKATDL
+546 
-552 RASMSLIAAGLN
+552 R
-564 ANGESIV
+564 
-571 NDLSHLK
+571 
-578 RGYENFEEKLF
+578 
-589 NIGANIR
+589 

>member
-65 DPDQLR
+65 DPDQLK

-76 NVLEEILGQLISLNI
+76 NVIEEILGQLISLNI
-91 LKMEIQNLGI
+91 LKMEIENLGI
-101 FKSDKSLS
+101 IKSDKSLS

-118 LDDDGKFSRIKYE
+118 LDEDGKFSRIKYE

-152 LQKELFNYISGGIKS
+152 LQKELFKYISGGVKS

-179 TKQVNIKYFNLDIHY
+179 TKQVKIKYFNLDKHY
-194 KNNFT
+194 KKNFT
-199 DEEINEYINLNNDE
+199 DEEISKYVNLNNDGL
-213 FKRDYIDV
+213 KRDYIDV
-221 SYTIITPN
+221 SYAIITPN

-257 FEQILTNYNLKIE
+257 FEQILTNYNLKLE
-270 KKENLYNDESESFIN
+270 KRENFYNDVSESFIN

-307 YEITKIENKIPEIN
+307 YEITNIENKIPEIN
-321 DKNFFESVK
+321 DKSFFESVK
-330 EKLRSRNK
+330 EKLRSSNK

-358 FNKLAENIKIKS
+358 FNKLSENTQVKN

-417 YDNFFSEEDKIKYE
+417 YNNFFNEEDKIKYE

-456 EVYNN
+456 EIYNN
-461 TVKVKGVNEINS
+461 TLE
-473 VNIQTKPHPGFPTDL
+473 
-488 QAQFM
+488 
-493 SLMCIANGKSVIE
+493 
-506 ENIFENRF
+506 R
-514 MHIPELSKMKA
+514 
-525 SIKIDG
+525 
-531 NKATVNGLKQLQGAS
+531 LKNYF
-546 VKATDL
+546 
-552 RASMSLIAAGLN
+552 R
-564 ANGESIV
+564 
-571 NDLSHLK
+571 
-578 RGYENFEEKLF
+578 
-589 NIGANIR
+589 